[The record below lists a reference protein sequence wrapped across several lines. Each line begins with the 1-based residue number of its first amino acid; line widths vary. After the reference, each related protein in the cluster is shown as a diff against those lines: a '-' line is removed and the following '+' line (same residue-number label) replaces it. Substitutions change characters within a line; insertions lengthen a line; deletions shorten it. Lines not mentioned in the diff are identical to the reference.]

1 MCVCSSTRMN
11 ILSCGH
17 LAIAL
22 LRFSARFGHMITGC
36 LLMEYS
42 FLFANLGILCIM
54 FSFISKKM
62 ITFVGEIKELVDFKD
77 YKYIFF

>member
-1 MCVCSSTRMN
+1 
-11 ILSCGH
+11 
-17 LAIAL
+17 
-22 LRFSARFGHMITGC
+22 
-36 LLMEYS
+36 
-42 FLFANLGILCIM
+42 M